1 MRRRAIRGHDVAV
14 CRAAHAAGLTVAQ
27 LARAYNV
34 SPWAIRTALG
44 LQTGAPGKPA
54 INEATVAKWREQW
67 RSGMSQR
74 EIAERAG
81 VSESTV
87 QGRLARKVTRAST

>member
-1 MRRRAIRGHDVAV
+1 MRPRAILGDDVAV

-27 LARAYNV
+27 LARAYCV
-34 SPWAIRTALG
+34 SPWAVRTALG
-44 LQTGAPGKPA
+44 LPTGSPGRPA
-54 INEATVAKWREQW
+54 IDDATVAGWREQW
-67 RSGMSQR
+67 RSGLTQR

-87 QGRLARKVTRAST
+87 QGRMARRGA